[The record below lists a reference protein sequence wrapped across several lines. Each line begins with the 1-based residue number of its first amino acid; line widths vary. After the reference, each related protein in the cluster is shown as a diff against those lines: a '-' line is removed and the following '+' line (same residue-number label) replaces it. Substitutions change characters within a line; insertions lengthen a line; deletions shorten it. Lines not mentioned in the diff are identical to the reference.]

1 MKTHE
6 KGKNM
11 PTLLRIDASARQT
24 RSLTRMMSDHFLR
37 TWYQL
42 AADVN
47 VIERD
52 VGLHPPAPISENWI
66 DAAFTS
72 VDQRTSE
79 QMAELET
86 SDRLI
91 AEIDRS
97 DIILMATPMYNYGL
111 PAALKAWVDQVVRV
125 DKTFTFDLSRGDR
138 PLEPIFS
145 GKTLVILTAT
155 GEFGFGA
162 GGINADADHLVRHI
176 RTISKYLGA
185 ESLHHIG
192 IEYQEFADHRFE
204 KSKADAL
211 TSVELLAAELAN
223 HNETLQTVS

>member
-1 MKTHE
+1 MA
-6 KGKNM
+6 
-11 PTLLRIDASARQT
+11 TLLRIDASARHT
-24 RSLTRMMSDHFLR
+24 RSLTRMMSDHFLHTWHR
-37 TWYQL
+37 TTSDL
-42 AADVN
+42 K

-52 VGLHPPAPISENWI
+52 VGLYPPTPISESWI
-66 DAAFTS
+66 DAAFTPI
-72 VDQRTSE
+72 DRRTNEQRA
-79 QMAELET
+79 QLET

-91 AEIDRS
+91 DELDRS
-97 DIILMATPMYNYGL
+97 DVILMATPMYNYGL
-111 PAALKAWVDQVVRV
+111 PASLKAWVDQIVRV
-125 DKTFTFDLSRGDR
+125 GKTFTFDLSRGDR

-145 GKTLVILTAT
+145 GKTLAILTAT

-162 GGINADADHLVRHI
+162 GGINADADHLVPHI

-211 TSVELLAAELAN
+211 TSVELLAQKLAELSMT
-223 HNETLQTVS
+223 HQTVS